1 MISRIGFSPRAPN
14 GETGMAQFFHTSDGV
29 RLAYYVDQFSDPWKP
44 ADTLVMIHSAMGR
57 AERYYG
63 MVPALARRLRVVR
76 FDMRGFGLS
85 AGQPRGVPLSME
97 RLVQDV
103 VELMDQ
109 VGAKQAH
116 VLGQTAGGF
125 VGQNLAIRHPER
137 VKSLVLFASVPGLK
151 HTDAPGW
158 ITRIGEI
165 GLRPFLEETIGFRFD
180 ATADPGLVKWYI
192 DEASKNDIS
201 HLANFVGLMSSL
213 DWSDQLH
220 RIACPTF
227 LGIPG
232 KDEADGTRN
241 YGGFKA
247 ALRDLTTRTYPGMP
261 HQVTD
266 FAPDDCAAH
275 TLDFLRARFPETV

>member
-1 MISRIGFSPRAPN
+1 
-14 GETGMAQFFHTSDGV
+14 MAQYFHTSDGV
-29 RLAYYVDQFSDPWKP
+29 RLAYYLDQFTDPWKP

-97 RLVQDV
+97 RLVSDV
-103 VELMDQ
+103 AELLDT
-109 VGAKQAH
+109 VGAPQAH
-116 VLGQTAGGF
+116 ILGQTAGGF

-151 HTDAPGW
+151 NTNATGW
-158 ITRIGEI
+158 TKRIGEV
-165 GLRPFLEETIGFRFD
+165 GLRNFLEESIGWRFE
-180 ATADPGLVKWYI
+180 ASADPGLVKWYI

-201 HLANFVGLMSSL
+201 HLANFVTLMSSL
-213 DWSDQLH
+213 DWTDQLH

-232 KDEADGTRN
+232 KDEAEGTRN
-241 YGGFKA
+241 YGGFRA
-247 ALRDLTTRTYPGMP
+247 AIRDLTTRTYAGMP

-266 FAPDDCAAH
+266 FAPDECAADA
-275 TLDFLRARFPETV
+275 LEFLRARFPETV